1 MKFNNVKG
9 FFGFNSKVALVLAST
24 LLAVCPSDS
33 LSAASKDL
41 NIQTVNLANEDAYEK
56 EKDIVLVV
64 DEEKQ
69 EVIDGVDLSEFTL
82 SIFGSQFEE
91 IDLEP
96 LVIVLS
102 SSGVPDGTGVCNSA
116 NKTYMDYR
124 AVTSVNSGQYKLL
137 NSDKAYTDP
146 DTGLRM
152 YDGRICI
159 AVGTFYTSKI
169 GTKINLVMS
178 NGSVV
183 ECVLGDVKSDAH
195 TDETHR
201 YQAQD
206 GSVAEMI
213 VDRRVFKSTSQY
225 PTELSG
231 RIARI
236 EIVD

>member
-9 FFGFNSKVALVLAST
+9 FFGFISKVALVLAST
-24 LLAVCPSDS
+24 LIAVCPNVR
-33 LSAASKDL
+33 LSAANKDL
-41 NIQTVNLANEDAYEK
+41 TIKTVNLANEDAYEN
-56 EKDIVLVV
+56 EKDTILVV

-69 EVIDGVDLSEFTL
+69 EVISGVDLSKFVL

-91 IDLEP
+91 INLEP
-96 LVIVLS
+96 FVFVLS
-102 SSGVPDGTGVCNSA
+102 SSDVPDGTGICDST
-116 NKTYMDYR
+116 NKTFMDYR
-124 AVTSVNSGQYKLL
+124 AVTNVYSDQYKLL

-146 DTGLRM
+146 NTGLRM

-159 AVGTFYTSKI
+159 AVGTFYANKI

-183 ECVLGDVKSDAH
+183 ECVLGDVKSDAN

-213 VDRRVFKSTSQY
+213 VDRRVFKSINQY
-225 PTELSG
+225 PAELSG

-236 EIVD
+236 EIVN

>member
-1 MKFNNVKG
+1 M
-9 FFGFNSKVALVLAST
+9 LAYQ
-24 LLAVCPSDS
+24 
-33 LSAASKDL
+33 DL
-41 NIQTVNLANEDAYEK
+41 TIQTVNLANEDAYEN
-56 EKDIVLVV
+56 EKNTILVV

-69 EVIDGVDLSEFTL
+69 EVIDGVDLSKFAL

-91 IDLEP
+91 INLEP
-96 LVIVLS
+96 FVFVLS
-102 SSGVPDGTGVCNSA
+102 SSDVPDGKGICDSA
-116 NKTYMDYR
+116 NKTFMDYR
-124 AVTSVNSGQYKLL
+124 AVTNVYSDQYKFL

-152 YDGRICI
+152 HDGRICI
-159 AVGTFYTSKI
+159 AVGTFYANKI

-213 VDRRVFKSTSQY
+213 VDRRVFKSINQY
-225 PTELSG
+225 PAELSG